1 MTMTHRFL
9 RTPAVAIHLALVLMT
24 AAAAGATNFTVTAY
38 GDGYYV
44 ANPYFIPTTLTI
56 HVGDSVT
63 FKNSTSG
70 YVGMHNVH
78 ADDESF
84 LCSDS
89 CMSPNN
95 TPSMNAWSFTINF
108 NQAKSLNYHCDHHG
122 NYNLVGMSG
131 TITVL
136 ANGMPGSLA
145 FSSATYSAPNSAASA
160 SISVNR
166 SGGGSGAVSVQYA
179 TSDGTAHAGTDYTA
193 TSGMLNWPDG
203 DASAKSF
210 SVPILHNGG
219 SGTVNVALSS
229 PAGGATLGSPNTAV
243 LTIQAA
249 PSAGTLGFAQVSPSV
264 SEAGGSVAIQV
275 NRTGGSGGAV
285 ATSYATGGGTAVP
298 GTNYTSTSGTLNWA
312 DGDHAAKSFNV
323 QVLDDHVVDGTHTV
337 ILTLSNPTGGAS
349 LNPAVAT
356 LSITDAD
363 ASGTPPKAPSNLVA
377 TPVDTGDIKLTWTLN
392 STSQTALV
400 IQSRTLDGTYATL
413 NNGPSSATATELTV
427 SGLSAA
433 TGYAFHIAASNA
445 SGISAYSNEAAAST
459 DATPAACVAGPQTL
473 CLGDNGRFQVQV
485 SYVAATQ
492 MGAATALPLATN
504 PDSGLFYFFQA
515 SNIEM
520 LIKVLN
526 ACAAPFDHYWV
537 FFAATTNVQFIVT
550 VIDTKTGAVQT
561 YFNPLNHAADP
572 VQDTSAFATCP

>member
-1 MTMTHRFL
+1 MNMTHRFL
-9 RTPAVAIHLALVLMT
+9 RTPAVAIHLALGLMM
-24 AAAAGATNFTVTAY
+24 AAAAGATNFTISAT
-38 GDGYYV
+38 GDGYYYS
-44 ANPYFIPTTLTI
+44 PRFSPSSLTI
-56 HVGDSVT
+56 HVGDTVT
-63 FKNSTSG
+63 FTNTSAG
-70 YVGMHNVH
+70 TAYPGMHNVH

-84 LCSDS
+84 VCSDT
-89 CMSPNN
+89 CTSPNN
-95 TPSMNAWSFTINF
+95 QPSSSAWSQKITF
-108 NQAKSLNYHCDHHG
+108 NQAKTLNFHCDMHG
-122 NYNLVGMSG
+122 NQGMTG

-136 ANGMPGSLA
+136 AGGTPGSLA
-145 FSSATYSAPNSAASA
+145 LSSAAYSAQNSAANA

-166 SGGGSGAVSVQYA
+166 SGGSSGAVSVQYA

-193 TSGMLNWPDG
+193 ASGALNWSDG
-203 DASAKSF
+203 DSSAKSF
-210 SVPILHNGG
+210 SIPILHAPAG
-219 SGTVNVALSS
+219 GTVNVTLSS
-229 PAGGATLGSPNTAV
+229 PGGGATLGSPSTAV

-249 PSAGTLGFAQVSPSV
+249 QSAGTLGFAQVSPSV
-264 SEAGGSVAIQV
+264 SEAAGSVAIQV

-285 ATSYATGGGTAVP
+285 SVSYATGGGSAVS

-312 DGDHAAKSFNV
+312 AGDHSTKTFNV
-323 QVLDDHVVDGTHTV
+323 QVLDDHVVNGTHTV
-337 ILTLSNPTGGAS
+337 GLTLSNATGGAS
-349 LNPAVAT
+349 ISPAAAT

-363 ASGTPPKAPSNLVA
+363 SSGSAPKAPSNLAA

-392 STSQTALV
+392 STNQTGLV

-427 SGLSAA
+427 SGLTAA

-445 SGISAYSNEAAAST
+445 SGISAYSNEATAST
-459 DATPAACVAGPQTL
+459 DATPAACVAGAQTL

-485 SYVAATQ
+485 SYAAPSQ
-492 MGAATALPLATN
+492 SGAATVVPLAGN
-504 PDSGLFYFFQA
+504 PDSGLLYFFQA

-526 ACAAPFDHYWV
+526 ACAAPFNHYWV

-550 VIDTKTGAVQT
+550 VIDTQTGSVQT
-561 YFNPLNHAADP
+561 YFNALNHAADP